1 MIRVLH
7 VLGGLGTGGTESLI
21 MNWYRN
27 IDRSKVQFD
36 FLVRSNDN
44 NYVDEITALGGRIFY
59 TASFPRHLAKNYKET
74 KAILARKEWEVI
86 HVHGNAAMYMLPL
99 QLSKKLGYPCRIMH
113 SHNVHSKNPIFS
125 LVHRHN
131 RKRINIYATHKL
143 ACSNA
148 AGAWMYPDA
157 EFLVVNNAV
166 RSERFLFDQCARSE
180 IRTALGIDDRLVLG
194 HVGRFSKQ
202 KNHTFLLDV
211 FYEVKK
217 LRPDSALML
226 VGDGEL
232 KETIEKKATELGL
245 TDSILFMGRRSDI
258 GQLMSAMDIFLLP
271 SLYEG
276 LPVVCVESS
285 ANALT
290 SIISEESYAQ
300 ELACLPNVKIVTLK
314 KTAFEWASIVLE
326 NLNNSDQTSRNCNLV
341 TGSVFDVDQV
351 VTTLQEIY
359 LNH

>member
-1 MIRVLH
+1 
-7 VLGGLGTGGTESLI
+7 
-21 MNWYRN
+21 
-27 IDRSKVQFD
+27 
-36 FLVRSNDN
+36 
-44 NYVDEITALGGRIFY
+44 
-59 TASFPRHLAKNYKET
+59 
-74 KAILARKEWEVI
+74 
-86 HVHGNAAMYMLPL
+86 
-99 QLSKKLGYPCRIMH
+99 
-113 SHNVHSKNPIFS
+113 
-125 LVHRHN
+125 
-131 RKRINIYATHKL
+131 
-143 ACSNA
+143 
-148 AGAWMYPDA
+148 MYPDA
-157 EFLVVNNAV
+157 EFLVVNNAIQA
-166 RSERFLFDQCARSE
+166 ERFLFDQHARSQ
-180 IRTALGIDDRLVLG
+180 IRAVLGLDDHLVLG
-194 HVGRFSKQ
+194 HVGRFSKP
-202 KNHTFLLDV
+202 KNHTFLLEV

-217 LRPDSALML
+217 LRPDSVLML

-232 KETIEKKATELGL
+232 KEATEKKATELGL

-300 ELACLPNVKIVTLK
+300 ELACLPIVKIVTLK
-314 KTAFEWASIVLE
+314 KTAFEWASNVLE